1 MKLASKMY
9 GLVRS
14 ENTQLPL
21 SYGHACQKHKHFE
34 SWMAIVT
41 LAY

>member
-9 GLVRS
+9 GLVTS
-14 ENTQLPL
+14 ENAQLPL
-21 SYGHACQKHKHFE
+21 CYGHACQKNKHFE
-34 SWMAIVT
+34 SWMAIVK